1 MRSFSPVPAVGF
13 SPSCNLLAVRS
24 FRQRFM
30 GWVGAAYRKQGMMLL
45 ATLPSVAVPS
55 GCHAGIENAPSLL
68 ALRGWD
74 RAA

>member
-13 SPSCNLLAVRS
+13 SPSSNLLPIRS
-24 FRQRFM
+24 MRQRLV
-30 GWVGAAYRKQGMMLL
+30 GWVGAAFRRQGMMLL

-55 GCHAGIENAPSLL
+55 GCHAGMEGSPSLL

-74 RAA
+74 RT

>member
-13 SPSCNLLAVRS
+13 SPSSNPLPIRTL
-24 FRQRFM
+24 RQRVV

-45 ATLPSVAVPS
+45 ATLPSIAVPS
-55 GCHAGIENAPSLL
+55 GCHAGMEGSPSLL

-74 RAA
+74 RS